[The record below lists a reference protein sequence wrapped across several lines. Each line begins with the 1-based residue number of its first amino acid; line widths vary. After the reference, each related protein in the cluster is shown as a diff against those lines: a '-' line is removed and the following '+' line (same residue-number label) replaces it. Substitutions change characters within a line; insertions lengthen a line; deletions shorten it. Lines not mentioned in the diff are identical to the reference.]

1 MQHVAPTVR
10 DIELVSQKENRSIP
24 PYFCHS
30 ATNEVEYSTGQQKRR
45 SQLARA
51 EVCPLPGD
59 ALCPCLCKSPCPNPW
74 GMLWRLWVVLPWV
87 SGASGCL

>member
-1 MQHVAPTVR
+1 MQRVAPTVS

-30 ATNEVEYSTGQQKRR
+30 ASPMKWNIPLGSRNAVPS
-45 SQLARA
+45 
-51 EVCPLPGD
+51 CPLPGD

-87 SGASGCL
+87 SGASGYL